1 MGDLINED
9 YDNLRA
15 VLTWSQATPEG
26 LEMGPGLV
34 FSLFQF
40 WFQYGY
46 MSEGRAWAERVL
58 ASSAAKEPGRPRAM
72 TLLCSGGLAL
82 WQGDLGPARTLIEE
96 SIAI

>member
-1 MGDLINED
+1 LEASGEAADIRRQHAHYFAEWIDEMGLNLLSPAEGASWGDLINKD

-40 WFQYGY
+40 WFQYGLFC
-46 MSEGRAWAERVL
+46 GQRAW
-58 ASSAAKEPGRPRAM
+58 
-72 TLLCSGGLAL
+72 
-82 WQGDLGPARTLIEE
+82 PA
-96 SIAI
+96 